1 MPNLISK
8 SIIYLLTNVKYG
20 IFEQFSWDRSFKNL
34 GDNEKV
40 FLFNE
45 TIKKYSF
52 KLYSTWNYHDD
63 RDPTWNNNR
72 VKKLINEKNDT
83 FQCYLDSNKD
93 PKLFNKVEYL
103 QKELKSLMEAYK
115 ENYYL
120 HLSKRMMNPLTSTK
134 IYWSISISQQ

>member
-8 SIIYLLTNVKYG
+8 SIIHLLTNVKFG
-20 IFEQFSWDRSFKNL
+20 ITEQFSWDRSFKNL
-34 GDNEKV
+34 DVNEMV

>member
-8 SIIYLLTNVKYG
+8 SIIHLLTNVKYG
-20 IFEQFSWDRSFKNL
+20 ITEQFSWDRSFKNL
-34 GDNEKV
+34 DVNEME

>member
-1 MPNLISK
+1 MPNLISN
-8 SIIYLLTNVKYG
+8 SIIHLLTNVKFG
-20 IFEQFSWDRSFKNL
+20 ITEQFSWDRSFKNL
-34 GDNEKV
+34 DVNEMV

>member
-8 SIIYLLTNVKYG
+8 SIIHLLTNVKYG

-34 GDNEKV
+34 GVNEMV

>member
-8 SIIYLLTNVKYG
+8 FIIHLLTNVKFG
-20 IFEQFSWDRSFKNL
+20 ITEQFSWDRSFKNL
-34 GDNEKV
+34 DVNEMV